1 MRGIGAVIHF
11 RSPTPGSTSAPDF
24 SGMWGSIRDW
34 FALSAQDE
42 AAQCFRAIYQ
52 PDEGMSPPDRL
63 KHFLRL
69 KALASPGRQA
79 NFTAERIPG
88 TGETICMIASGKNSD
103 FPSVTLH
110 LSDQE
115 WHSTQHQKGAVDS
128 PRSSVSD
135 DNQTA
140 TVTGTGGS
148 VEARP
153 KGSPITRTQIQAWQ
167 ELSPEAKRET
177 GGWKVWAQSQGI
189 SVNSAGACLTNT
201 GVTPKGAIR
210 LQPPGERG
218 SSITNAQ
225 IQVWRDLPQE
235 AKREAG
241 GWKVWAQTQGIN
253 INSAGAC
260 LTNTGLTPRG
270 AIRLQPPGER
280 GTPITNQQ
288 IRAWQDLSLEAK
300 REAGGWIRWAQSQR
314 INIDSASTCLTHTG
328 LTPRGAVRLHPP
340 GERGTPI
347 TNQQIRAW
355 QDLPQEAKREA
366 GGWIK
371 WAQAQ
376 GITTGSAGIFLTN
389 SGLTPF
395 GTERLKPPGER
406 GTPITNQ
413 QIRMWSDLPQE
424 AKHEAGGWM
433 TWAQAQGIDINSAS
447 ACLTNTGLKP
457 RGAIRLQPS
466 WERGS
471 PITEAQLL
479 AWLNM
484 SPEERRTSGGWA
496 TWAQSQGINVGS
508 AGTYLTNTGLTPRG
522 AVRLQPPGERGTPIT
537 DQQIRAWKDLP
548 QEAKRKAGGGI
559 TWAQSQGINVG
570 SAGAYLTNTGLTPR
584 GAIRLQPPGERGT
597 PLTNQQIRAWQD
609 LPQEAKR
616 EAGGRIKWALAQGIT
631 IGSAGIFLTNSGLTP
646 FGTERLKPPGE
657 RGTPITNQQIRMWRD
672 LPQEAKHKAGGWM
685 TWAQAQ
691 GIDINSA
698 SAYLTNTGLKLTGVI
713 RLQPPGER
721 GSPITEAQHLA
732 WLNMS
737 PEERRTSG
745 GWATWA
751 QARRISYISARKYLA
766 PTDSE
771 MPSRGIS
778 RPSPP
783 STVTSDSPQASTS
796 AATTTGDKIAVS
808 MSAPPECSGEKRS
821 LPSTKADISAPPA
834 KHIKEE
840 EDDVTCRTHQINNNL
855 PILQHWRDPAISVM
869 ARAEGR
875 IETLQVTRWG
885 PLFNPL
891 PRKIKARINQD
902 IRWFLQ
908 NEGSHDARMNAM
920 MSVAIPLDDIDGYRG
935 RAVYA
940 RTNLAAF
947 TVLGPYSGRL
957 LDSETVRCEYE
968 KEYGREASNYYF
980 ATRSQERL
988 VSAWPEGNIL
998 SLLNSPVFTHRTAE
1012 TEARQNVSAVLVGK
1026 NIHFFLTTR
1035 DVRAGEELWFDY
1047 GPDYRHFEPGEALRS
1062 ASVKEEPSSPE
1073 EG

>member
-24 SGMWGSIRDW
+24 SGMWSSIRDW

-42 AAQCFRAIYQ
+42 AAQCFRAFYQ

-79 NFTAERIPG
+79 NFTAERILG

-115 WHSTQHQKGAVDS
+115 WHSTQHQKEAVDS

-153 KGSPITRTQIQAWQ
+153 KGSPITRAQIQAWQ

-189 SVNSAGACLTNT
+189 NIGSAGTCLTNT
-201 GVTPKGAIR
+201 GLRPRGAIR

-241 GWKVWAQTQGIN
+241 GWIKWAQAQGIN
-253 INSAGAC
+253 IGSAGAC

-280 GTPITNQQ
+280 GTPIINMQ
-288 IRAWQDLSLEAK
+288 IQAWQDLPLEAK
-300 REAGGWIRWAQSQR
+300 REAGGWIRWAQAQG
-314 INIDSASTCLTHTG
+314 INIDSASACLTNTG
-328 LTPRGAVRLHPP
+328 LTPSGAIRLQPP

-355 QDLPQEAKREA
+355 QDLPLEAKNEA
-366 GGWIK
+366 GGCIK

-376 GITTGSAGIFLTN
+376 GINIGSTRMFLTN

-413 QIRMWSDLPQE
+413 QIRAWQDLPLE
-424 AKHEAGGWM
+424 AKREAGGWM
-433 TWAQAQGIDINSAS
+433 TWAQAQSIDIYSAS
-447 ACLTNTGLKP
+447 AYLTNTGLKSQ
-457 RGAIRLQPS
+457 GVVRLQPPG
-466 WERGS
+466 ERGS

-484 SPEERRTSGGWA
+484 SP
-496 TWAQSQGINVGS
+496 
-508 AGTYLTNTGLTPRG
+508 
-522 AVRLQPPGERGTPIT
+522 
-537 DQQIRAWKDLP
+537 D
-548 QEAKRKAGGGI
+548 
-559 TWAQSQGINVG
+559 
-570 SAGAYLTNTGLTPR
+570 
-584 GAIRLQPPGERGT
+584 
-597 PLTNQQIRAWQD
+597 
-609 LPQEAKR
+609 
-616 EAGGRIKWALAQGIT
+616 
-631 IGSAGIFLTNSGLTP
+631 
-646 FGTERLKPPGE
+646 
-657 RGTPITNQQIRMWRD
+657 
-672 LPQEAKHKAGGWM
+672 
-685 TWAQAQ
+685 
-691 GIDINSA
+691 
-698 SAYLTNTGLKLTGVI
+698 
-713 RLQPPGER
+713 
-721 GSPITEAQHLA
+721 
-732 WLNMS
+732 
-737 PEERRTSG
+737 ERRTSG

-751 QARRISYISARKYLA
+751 QARGISYISARKYLA

-771 MPSRGIS
+771 MPSRGTS

-783 STVTSDSPQASTS
+783 TTVTSDSPQASTS
-796 AATTTGDKIAVS
+796 AATTTGDEIAVS
-808 MSAPPECSGEKRS
+808 VSTPPERSGEKRS
-821 LPSTKADISAPPA
+821 LPSTKEDISAPPA
-834 KHIKEE
+834 KQIKEE
-840 EDDVTCRTHQINNNL
+840 EDDVTWLTHQINNNL
-855 PILQHWRDPAISVM
+855 PILRHWRDPAISVM
-869 ARAEGR
+869 AQAEGR

-885 PLFNPL
+885 PLFNL
-891 PRKIKARINQD
+891 LSRQTKARINQN

-908 NEGSHDARMNAM
+908 NEGKHDARMNAM
-920 MSVAIPLDDIDGYRG
+920 MSVAIPLDDSDGYRG
-935 RAVYA
+935 RTVYA

-957 LDSETVRCEYE
+957 LDSEKVRCEYE
-968 KEYGREASNYYF
+968 K
-980 ATRSQERL
+980 
-988 VSAWPEGNIL
+988 
-998 SLLNSPVFTHRTAE
+998 
-1012 TEARQNVSAVLVGK
+1012 K
-1026 NIHFFLTTR
+1026 
-1035 DVRAGEELWFDY
+1035 
-1047 GPDYRHFEPGEALRS
+1047 
-1062 ASVKEEPSSPE
+1062 
-1073 EG
+1073 

>member
-24 SGMWGSIRDW
+24 SGMWSSIRDW

-42 AAQCFRAIYQ
+42 AAQCFRVFYQ
-52 PDEGMSPPDRL
+52 PDEGMSPPNRL

-115 WHSTQHQKGAVDS
+115 WHSTQHQKEAVDS

-153 KGSPITRTQIQAWQ
+153 KGAPITRTQIQAWQ

-189 SVNSAGACLTNT
+189 NIGSAGACLTHT
-201 GVTPKGAIR
+201 GLTPKGTIR
-210 LQPPGERG
+210 LQPPEERG

-241 GWKVWAQTQGIN
+241 GWKVWAQTQGIS
-253 INSAGAC
+253 INSACAC
-260 LTNTGLTPRG
+260 LTHTGLTPRGAVRLQPPGERGTPITNQQIRAWQDLPLEAKREAGGWITWAQSQGINIGSAGTCLTHTGLTPRG

-288 IRAWQDLSLEAK
+288 IRAWQDLPLEAK
-300 REAGGWIRWAQSQR
+300 REAGGWK
-314 INIDSASTCLTHTG
+314 
-328 LTPRGAVRLHPP
+328 V
-340 GERGTPI
+340 
-347 TNQQIRAW
+347 
-355 QDLPQEAKREA
+355 
-366 GGWIK
+366 

-376 GITTGSAGIFLTN
+376 GITIGSAGIYLIN

-395 GTERLKPPGER
+395 GTERLKPTGER
-406 GTPITNQ
+406 GTSITNQ
-413 QIRMWSDLPQE
+413 QIRMWRDLPQE

-447 ACLTNTGLKP
+447 VCLTSTGLKP
-457 RGAIRLQPS
+457 KGAIRLQPPG
-466 WERGS
+466 ERGS

-496 TWAQSQGINVGS
+496 TWAQ
-508 AGTYLTNTGLTPRG
+508 ARG
-522 AVRLQPPGERGTPIT
+522 
-537 DQQIRAWKDLP
+537 
-548 QEAKRKAGGGI
+548 
-559 TWAQSQGINVG
+559 
-570 SAGAYLTNTGLTPR
+570 
-584 GAIRLQPPGERGT
+584 
-597 PLTNQQIRAWQD
+597 
-609 LPQEAKR
+609 
-616 EAGGRIKWALAQGIT
+616 
-631 IGSAGIFLTNSGLTP
+631 
-646 FGTERLKPPGE
+646 
-657 RGTPITNQQIRMWRD
+657 
-672 LPQEAKHKAGGWM
+672 
-685 TWAQAQ
+685 
-691 GIDINSA
+691 
-698 SAYLTNTGLKLTGVI
+698 
-713 RLQPPGER
+713 
-721 GSPITEAQHLA
+721 
-732 WLNMS
+732 
-737 PEERRTSG
+737 
-745 GWATWA
+745 
-751 QARRISYISARKYLA
+751 ISYISARKYLA

-771 MPSRGIS
+771 MSSRGTS

-796 AATTTGDKIAVS
+796 AATTTSDEIAIS
-808 MSAPPECSGEKRS
+808 MSAPPEYCGEKRS

-834 KHIKEE
+834 KQIKEE
-840 EDDVTCRTHQINNNL
+840 EDDVTWRTHQINNNL

-885 PLFNPL
+885 PLFNL
-891 PRKIKARINQD
+891 LSRKTKARINQD

-908 NEGSHDARMNAM
+908 NEGKHDARMNAM
-920 MSVAIPLDDIDGYRG
+920 ISVAIPLDDSDGYRG
-935 RAVYA
+935 RTVYA

-957 LDSETVRCEYE
+957 LDSEKVRCEYE

-998 SLLNSPVFTHRTAE
+998 SLINNPTFTHRTAE

-1026 NIHFFLTTR
+1026 NINFYVTTR
-1035 DVRAGEELWFDY
+1035 DISAGEELWFDY
-1047 GPDYRHFEPGEALRS
+1047 GPDYQHFESGEALRS
-1062 ASVKEEPSSPE
+1062 AQVKEEPSSPE

>member
-11 RSPTPGSTSAPDF
+11 RSPTPGSTSVPDF
-24 SGMWGSIRDW
+24 SGMWSSIRDW

-42 AAQCFRAIYQ
+42 AAQCFRAFYQ
-52 PDEGMSPPDRL
+52 PDEGMSPPERL

-79 NFTAERIPG
+79 NFTAERILG

-115 WHSTQHQKGAVDS
+115 WHSTQHQKEAVDS

-153 KGSPITRTQIQAWQ
+153 KGSPITNLQIQTWRDLPQ
-167 ELSPEAKRET
+167 EAKREA

-189 SVNSAGACLTNT
+189 NIGSAGACLTNT
-201 GVTPKGAIR
+201 GLRPKGAIR

-241 GWKVWAQTQGIN
+241 GWIRWAQSQGIN
-253 INSAGAC
+253 IGSAGVCLTNTGLTPKGAIRLQPPGERGTPIINMQIRAWQDLPQEAKREAGGWIRWAQAQGINIDSASAC

-288 IRAWQDLSLEAK
+288 IRAWQDLPLEAK
-300 REAGGWIRWAQSQR
+300 R
-314 INIDSASTCLTHTG
+314 
-328 LTPRGAVRLHPP
+328 
-340 GERGTPI
+340 
-347 TNQQIRAW
+347 
-355 QDLPQEAKREA
+355 
-366 GGWIK
+366 
-371 WAQAQ
+371 
-376 GITTGSAGIFLTN
+376 
-389 SGLTPF
+389 
-395 GTERLKPPGER
+395 
-406 GTPITNQ
+406 
-413 QIRMWSDLPQE
+413 
-424 AKHEAGGWM
+424 EAGGWM

-447 ACLTNTGLKP
+447 AYLTKTGLKP
-457 RGAIRLQPS
+457 QVVVRLQPPR
-466 WERGS
+466 ERGS

-496 TWAQSQGINVGS
+496 TWAQ
-508 AGTYLTNTGLTPRG
+508 ARG
-522 AVRLQPPGERGTPIT
+522 
-537 DQQIRAWKDLP
+537 
-548 QEAKRKAGGGI
+548 
-559 TWAQSQGINVG
+559 
-570 SAGAYLTNTGLTPR
+570 
-584 GAIRLQPPGERGT
+584 
-597 PLTNQQIRAWQD
+597 
-609 LPQEAKR
+609 
-616 EAGGRIKWALAQGIT
+616 
-631 IGSAGIFLTNSGLTP
+631 
-646 FGTERLKPPGE
+646 
-657 RGTPITNQQIRMWRD
+657 
-672 LPQEAKHKAGGWM
+672 
-685 TWAQAQ
+685 
-691 GIDINSA
+691 
-698 SAYLTNTGLKLTGVI
+698 
-713 RLQPPGER
+713 
-721 GSPITEAQHLA
+721 
-732 WLNMS
+732 
-737 PEERRTSG
+737 
-745 GWATWA
+745 
-751 QARRISYISARKYLA
+751 ISYISARKYLA

-771 MPSRGIS
+771 MPSRGTS

-796 AATTTGDKIAVS
+796 AATTTGDEIAVS
-808 MSAPPECSGEKRS
+808 MTAPPEHSGEKRS
-821 LPSTKADISAPPA
+821 LPSTKEDISAPPA
-834 KHIKEE
+834 KQIKKE
-840 EDDVTCRTHQINNNL
+840 EDDVTWRTHQINNNL
-855 PILQHWRDPAISVM
+855 PILRHWRDPAISVM
-869 ARAEGR
+869 TQAEGR

-885 PLFNPL
+885 PLFNL
-891 PRKIKARINQD
+891 LSRQTKARINQD

-908 NEGSHDARMNAM
+908 NEGKHDARMNAM
-920 MSVAIPLDDIDGYRG
+920 MSVAIPLDDSDGYRG
-935 RAVYA
+935 RTVYA
-940 RTNLAAF
+940 RIDLAAF

-957 LDSETVRCEYE
+957 LDSEKVRCEYE
-968 KEYGREASNYYF
+968 KEYGKEAGNYYF

-998 SLLNSPVFTHRTAE
+998 SLINSPAFTHRTAE

-1026 NIHFFLTTR
+1026 NIHFYVTTR
-1035 DVRAGEELWFDY
+1035 DISAGEELWFDY
-1047 GPDYRHFEPGEALRS
+1047 GPDYRHFESGEALRS
-1062 ASVKEEPSSPE
+1062 AQVKEEPPSPE

>member
-24 SGMWGSIRDW
+24 SGMWSSISDW

-42 AAQCFRAIYQ
+42 AAQCFRAFYQ

-79 NFTAERIPG
+79 NFTAEQILG

-115 WHSTQHQKGAVDS
+115 WHSTQHQKEAVDS

-135 DNQTA
+135 DNQTT

-177 GGWKVWAQSQGI
+177 GGWKVWVQSQGI
-189 SVNSAGACLTNT
+189 NIGSAGACLTNT
-201 GVTPKGAIR
+201 GLKPKGAIR

-241 GWKVWAQTQGIN
+241 GWITWAQSQGIN
-253 INSAGAC
+253 IGSAGACLTNTGLTPRGAIRLQPPGERGTPIINMQIRAWQDLPLEAKREAGGWITWAQSQGINIDSASTC

-288 IRAWQDLSLEAK
+288 IRVWQDLPLEAK
-300 REAGGWIRWAQSQR
+300 REAGGWIRWAQ
-314 INIDSASTCLTHTG
+314 
-328 LTPRGAVRLHPP
+328 
-340 GERGTPI
+340 
-347 TNQQIRAW
+347 
-355 QDLPQEAKREA
+355 
-366 GGWIK
+366 
-371 WAQAQ
+371 AQ
-376 GITTGSAGIFLTN
+376 GITIGSAGIFLTN

-395 GTERLKPPGER
+395 GTERLKPTGER
-406 GTPITNQ
+406 GTSITNQ
-413 QIRMWSDLPQE
+413 QIRMWRDLPQE

-457 RGAIRLQPS
+457 KGAIRLQPPG
-466 WERGS
+466 ERGS
-471 PITEAQLL
+471 SITEAQLL

-496 TWAQSQGINVGS
+496 TWAQ
-508 AGTYLTNTGLTPRG
+508 ARG
-522 AVRLQPPGERGTPIT
+522 
-537 DQQIRAWKDLP
+537 
-548 QEAKRKAGGGI
+548 
-559 TWAQSQGINVG
+559 
-570 SAGAYLTNTGLTPR
+570 
-584 GAIRLQPPGERGT
+584 
-597 PLTNQQIRAWQD
+597 
-609 LPQEAKR
+609 
-616 EAGGRIKWALAQGIT
+616 
-631 IGSAGIFLTNSGLTP
+631 
-646 FGTERLKPPGE
+646 
-657 RGTPITNQQIRMWRD
+657 
-672 LPQEAKHKAGGWM
+672 
-685 TWAQAQ
+685 
-691 GIDINSA
+691 
-698 SAYLTNTGLKLTGVI
+698 
-713 RLQPPGER
+713 
-721 GSPITEAQHLA
+721 
-732 WLNMS
+732 
-737 PEERRTSG
+737 
-745 GWATWA
+745 
-751 QARRISYISARKYLA
+751 ISYISARKYLA

-771 MPSRGIS
+771 MPSRGTS

-796 AATTTGDKIAVS
+796 AATTTGDEIAIS
-808 MSAPPECSGEKRS
+808 MSAPPEHCGEKRS

-834 KHIKEE
+834 KQIKEE
-840 EDDVTCRTHQINNNL
+840 EDDVTWRTHQINNNL

-869 ARAEGR
+869 AQAEGR

-885 PLFNPL
+885 PLFNL
-891 PRKIKARINQD
+891 LSRKTKARINQD

-908 NEGSHDARMNAM
+908 NEGKHDARMNAM
-920 MSVAIPLDDIDGYRG
+920 MSVAIPLDDSDGYRG
-935 RAVYA
+935 RTVYA

-957 LDSETVRCEYE
+957 LDSEKVRCEYE
-968 KEYGREASNYYF
+968 KEYGQEAGNYYF

-988 VSAWPEGNIL
+988 VSTWPEGNIL
-998 SLLNSPVFTHRTAE
+998 SLINSPVFTHRTAE

-1026 NIHFFLTTR
+1026 NIHFYVTTR
-1035 DVRAGEELWFDY
+1035 DISAGEELWFDY
-1047 GPDYRHFEPGEALRS
+1047 GPDYRHFESGEALRS
-1062 ASVKEEPSSPE
+1062 AQVKEEPPSPE

>member
-24 SGMWGSIRDW
+24 SGMWSSIRDW

-42 AAQCFRAIYQ
+42 AAQCFRAFYQ

-79 NFTAERIPG
+79 NFTAERILG

-115 WHSTQHQKGAVDS
+115 WHSTQHQKEAVDS

-153 KGSPITRTQIQAWQ
+153 KGSPITRAQIQAWQ

-189 SVNSAGACLTNT
+189 NIGSAGTCLTNT
-201 GVTPKGAIR
+201 GLRPRGAIR

-241 GWKVWAQTQGIN
+241 GWIKWAQAQGIN
-253 INSAGAC
+253 IGSAGAC

-280 GTPITNQQ
+280 GTPIINMQ
-288 IRAWQDLSLEAK
+288 IQAWQDLPLEAK
-300 REAGGWIRWAQSQR
+300 REAGGWIRWAQAQG
-314 INIDSASTCLTHTG
+314 INIDSASACLTNTG
-328 LTPRGAVRLHPP
+328 LTPSGAIRLQPP

-355 QDLPQEAKREA
+355 QDLPLEAKNEA
-366 GGWIK
+366 GGCIK

-376 GITTGSAGIFLTN
+376 GINIGSTRMFLTN

-413 QIRMWSDLPQE
+413 QIRAWQDLPLE
-424 AKHEAGGWM
+424 AKREAGGWM
-433 TWAQAQGIDINSAS
+433 TWAQAQSIDIYSAS
-447 ACLTNTGLKP
+447 AYLTNTGLKSQ
-457 RGAIRLQPS
+457 GVVRLQPPG
-466 WERGS
+466 ERGS

-484 SPEERRTSGGWA
+484 SP
-496 TWAQSQGINVGS
+496 
-508 AGTYLTNTGLTPRG
+508 
-522 AVRLQPPGERGTPIT
+522 
-537 DQQIRAWKDLP
+537 D
-548 QEAKRKAGGGI
+548 
-559 TWAQSQGINVG
+559 
-570 SAGAYLTNTGLTPR
+570 
-584 GAIRLQPPGERGT
+584 
-597 PLTNQQIRAWQD
+597 
-609 LPQEAKR
+609 
-616 EAGGRIKWALAQGIT
+616 
-631 IGSAGIFLTNSGLTP
+631 
-646 FGTERLKPPGE
+646 
-657 RGTPITNQQIRMWRD
+657 
-672 LPQEAKHKAGGWM
+672 
-685 TWAQAQ
+685 
-691 GIDINSA
+691 
-698 SAYLTNTGLKLTGVI
+698 
-713 RLQPPGER
+713 
-721 GSPITEAQHLA
+721 
-732 WLNMS
+732 
-737 PEERRTSG
+737 ERRTSG

-751 QARRISYISARKYLA
+751 QARGISYISARKYLA

-771 MPSRGIS
+771 MPSRGTS

-783 STVTSDSPQASTS
+783 TTVTSDSPQASTS
-796 AATTTGDKIAVS
+796 AATTTGDEIAVS
-808 MSAPPECSGEKRS
+808 VSTPPERSGEKRS
-821 LPSTKADISAPPA
+821 LPSTKEDISAPPA
-834 KHIKEE
+834 KQIKEE
-840 EDDVTCRTHQINNNL
+840 EDDVTWLTHQINNNL
-855 PILQHWRDPAISVM
+855 PILRHWRDPAISVM
-869 ARAEGR
+869 AQAEGR

-885 PLFNPL
+885 PLFNL
-891 PRKIKARINQD
+891 LSRQTKARINQN

-908 NEGSHDARMNAM
+908 NEGKHDARMNAM
-920 MSVAIPLDDIDGYRG
+920 MSVAIPLDDSDGYRG
-935 RAVYA
+935 RTVYA

-957 LDSETVRCEYE
+957 LDSEKVRCEYE
-968 KEYGREASNYYF
+968 KKYGKESGNYYF

-988 VSAWPEGNIL
+988 V
-998 SLLNSPVFTHRTAE
+998 
-1012 TEARQNVSAVLVGK
+1012 
-1026 NIHFFLTTR
+1026 
-1035 DVRAGEELWFDY
+1035 
-1047 GPDYRHFEPGEALRS
+1047 
-1062 ASVKEEPSSPE
+1062 
-1073 EG
+1073 

>member
-24 SGMWGSIRDW
+24 SGMWSSIRDW

-42 AAQCFRAIYQ
+42 AAQCFRAFYQ

-79 NFTAERIPG
+79 NFTAERILG

-115 WHSTQHQKGAVDS
+115 WHSTQHQKEAVDS

-153 KGSPITRTQIQAWQ
+153 KGSPITRAQIQAWQ

-189 SVNSAGACLTNT
+189 NIGSAGTCLTNT
-201 GVTPKGAIR
+201 GLRPRGAIR

-241 GWKVWAQTQGIN
+241 GWIKWAQAQGIN
-253 INSAGAC
+253 IGSAGAC

-280 GTPITNQQ
+280 GTPIINMQ
-288 IRAWQDLSLEAK
+288 IQAWQDLPLEAK
-300 REAGGWIRWAQSQR
+300 REAGGWIRWAQAQG
-314 INIDSASTCLTHTG
+314 INID
-328 LTPRGAVRLHPP
+328 
-340 GERGTPI
+340 
-347 TNQQIRAW
+347 
-355 QDLPQEAKREA
+355 
-366 GGWIK
+366 
-371 WAQAQ
+371 
-376 GITTGSAGIFLTN
+376 
-389 SGLTPF
+389 
-395 GTERLKPPGER
+395 
-406 GTPITNQ
+406 
-413 QIRMWSDLPQE
+413 
-424 AKHEAGGWM
+424 
-433 TWAQAQGIDINSAS
+433 SAS
-447 ACLTNTGLKP
+447 ACLTNTGLKSQ
-457 RGAIRLQPS
+457 GVVRLQPPG
-466 WERGS
+466 ERGS

-484 SPEERRTSGGWA
+484 SP
-496 TWAQSQGINVGS
+496 
-508 AGTYLTNTGLTPRG
+508 
-522 AVRLQPPGERGTPIT
+522 
-537 DQQIRAWKDLP
+537 D
-548 QEAKRKAGGGI
+548 
-559 TWAQSQGINVG
+559 
-570 SAGAYLTNTGLTPR
+570 
-584 GAIRLQPPGERGT
+584 
-597 PLTNQQIRAWQD
+597 
-609 LPQEAKR
+609 
-616 EAGGRIKWALAQGIT
+616 
-631 IGSAGIFLTNSGLTP
+631 
-646 FGTERLKPPGE
+646 
-657 RGTPITNQQIRMWRD
+657 
-672 LPQEAKHKAGGWM
+672 
-685 TWAQAQ
+685 
-691 GIDINSA
+691 
-698 SAYLTNTGLKLTGVI
+698 
-713 RLQPPGER
+713 
-721 GSPITEAQHLA
+721 
-732 WLNMS
+732 
-737 PEERRTSG
+737 ERRTSG

-751 QARRISYISARKYLA
+751 QARGISYISARKYLA

-771 MPSRGIS
+771 MPSRGTS

-783 STVTSDSPQASTS
+783 TTVTSDSPQASTS
-796 AATTTGDKIAVS
+796 AATTTGDEIAVS
-808 MSAPPECSGEKRS
+808 VSTPPERSGEKRS
-821 LPSTKADISAPPA
+821 LPSTKEDISAPPA
-834 KHIKEE
+834 KQIKEE
-840 EDDVTCRTHQINNNL
+840 EDDVTWLTHQINNNL
-855 PILQHWRDPAISVM
+855 PILRHWRDPAISVM
-869 ARAEGR
+869 AQAEGR

-885 PLFNPL
+885 PLFNL
-891 PRKIKARINQD
+891 LSRQTKARINQN

-908 NEGSHDARMNAM
+908 NEGKHDARMNAM
-920 MSVAIPLDDIDGYRG
+920 MSVAIPLDDSDGYRG
-935 RAVYA
+935 RTVYA

-957 LDSETVRCEYE
+957 LDSEKVRCEYE
-968 KEYGREASNYYF
+968 KKYGKESGNYYF

-998 SLLNSPVFTHRTAE
+998 SLINSPVFTHRTAE

-1026 NIHFFLTTR
+1026 NIHFYVTTR
-1035 DVRAGEELWFDY
+1035 DISAGEELWFDY
-1047 GPDYRHFEPGEALRS
+1047 GPDYQHFESGEALRS
-1062 ASVKEEPSSPE
+1062 AQVKEEPSSPE

>member
-11 RSPTPGSTSAPDF
+11 RSPTPGSTSVPDF
-24 SGMWGSIRDW
+24 SGMWSSIRDW

-42 AAQCFRAIYQ
+42 AAQCFRAFYQ

-79 NFTAERIPG
+79 NFTAERILG

-115 WHSTQHQKGAVDS
+115 WHSTQHQKEAVDS

-153 KGSPITRTQIQAWQ
+153 KGSPITNLQIQTWRDLPQ
-167 ELSPEAKRET
+167 EAKREA

-189 SVNSAGACLTNT
+189 NIGSAGACLTNT
-201 GVTPKGAIR
+201 GLRPKGAIR

-225 IQVWRDLPQE
+225 IQVWQDLPQE

-241 GWKVWAQTQGIN
+241 GWIRWAQSQGIN
-253 INSAGAC
+253 IGSAGVC
-260 LTNTGLTPRG
+260 LTNTGLTPKG

-288 IRAWQDLSLEAK
+288 IRAWKDLPLEAK
-300 REAGGWIRWAQSQR
+300 RETGGWIRWAQ
-314 INIDSASTCLTHTG
+314 
-328 LTPRGAVRLHPP
+328 
-340 GERGTPI
+340 
-347 TNQQIRAW
+347 
-355 QDLPQEAKREA
+355 
-366 GGWIK
+366 
-371 WAQAQ
+371 AQ
-376 GITTGSAGIFLTN
+376 GITIGSAGIFLTN
-389 SGLTPF
+389 RGLTPF

-413 QIRMWSDLPQE
+413 QIRAWQDLPLE
-424 AKHEAGGWM
+424 AKREAGGWM

-447 ACLTNTGLKP
+447 AYLTKTGLKP
-457 RGAIRLQPS
+457 QVVVRLQPPR
-466 WERGS
+466 ERGS

-496 TWAQSQGINVGS
+496 TWAQ
-508 AGTYLTNTGLTPRG
+508 ARG
-522 AVRLQPPGERGTPIT
+522 
-537 DQQIRAWKDLP
+537 
-548 QEAKRKAGGGI
+548 
-559 TWAQSQGINVG
+559 
-570 SAGAYLTNTGLTPR
+570 
-584 GAIRLQPPGERGT
+584 
-597 PLTNQQIRAWQD
+597 
-609 LPQEAKR
+609 
-616 EAGGRIKWALAQGIT
+616 
-631 IGSAGIFLTNSGLTP
+631 
-646 FGTERLKPPGE
+646 
-657 RGTPITNQQIRMWRD
+657 
-672 LPQEAKHKAGGWM
+672 
-685 TWAQAQ
+685 
-691 GIDINSA
+691 
-698 SAYLTNTGLKLTGVI
+698 
-713 RLQPPGER
+713 
-721 GSPITEAQHLA
+721 
-732 WLNMS
+732 
-737 PEERRTSG
+737 
-745 GWATWA
+745 
-751 QARRISYISARKYLA
+751 ISYISARKYLA

-771 MPSRGIS
+771 MPSRGTS

-796 AATTTGDKIAVS
+796 AATTTGDEIAVS
-808 MSAPPECSGEKRS
+808 MTAPPEHSGEKRS
-821 LPSTKADISAPPA
+821 LPSTKEDISAPPA
-834 KHIKEE
+834 KQIKEE
-840 EDDVTCRTHQINNNL
+840 EDDVTWRTHQIDNNL
-855 PILQHWRDPAISVM
+855 PILRHWRDPAISVM
-869 ARAEGR
+869 AQAEGR

-885 PLFNPL
+885 PLFNL
-891 PRKIKARINQD
+891 LSRQTKARINQD

-908 NEGSHDARMNAM
+908 NEGKHDARMNAM
-920 MSVAIPLDDIDGYRG
+920 MSVAIPLDDSDGYRG
-935 RAVYA
+935 RTVYA
-940 RTNLAAF
+940 RIDLAAF

-957 LDSETVRCEYE
+957 LDSEKVRCEYE
-968 KEYGREASNYYF
+968 KEYGKEAGNYYF

-998 SLLNSPVFTHRTAE
+998 SLINSPAFTHRTAE

-1026 NIHFFLTTR
+1026 NIHFYVTTR
-1035 DVRAGEELWFDY
+1035 DISAGEELWFDY
-1047 GPDYRHFEPGEALRS
+1047 GPDYRHFESGEALRS
-1062 ASVKEEPSSPE
+1062 AQVKEEPPSPD